1 MAAFIVFLLILSIH
15 PAPVTHVRA
24 HLPTTWSDNGVVLKW
39 VTRFMSQWKNSD
51 GRVKSSFN
59 HRIDSETRLT
69 LAKPSFRLQL
79 CCSSEI
85 HQHQAIDRQHRWEE
99 RYRYIPKKRKNI
111 YLLALMSLH
120 AVCAFVLCWKGDTFG
135 AFPLHGTA
143 RYGSVQ
149 LTFGGFSTGY
159 STWYFF

>member
-1 MAAFIVFLLILSIH
+1 MADGSIYC
-15 PAPVTHVRA
+15 VSFDSFYTSSTSDTHVRA

-39 VTRFMSQWKNSD
+39 VTRFTSQWKNSD

-59 HRIDSETRLT
+59 HRIDSETQLT

-99 RYRYIPKKRKNI
+99 MYWYIKHFFFFIYFHWCHSRPSALLFFVGKETLWKSSSMHYILLERTQKIFYPKWN
-111 YLLALMSLH
+111 L
-120 AVCAFVLCWKGDTFG
+120 
-135 AFPLHGTA
+135 
-143 RYGSVQ
+143 
-149 LTFGGFSTGY
+149 Y
-159 STWYFF
+159 SFII